1 MGVTREKDGAGDLGM
16 VTRARKRRM
25 VETSGVRKE
34 VKTSEWIIC
43 HNVATKHL
51 VFQMPS

>member
-1 MGVTREKDGAGDLGM
+1 MTREKEEAGDLGM

-34 VKTSEWIIC
+34 VKTSFAFPNTIIKK
-43 HNVATKHL
+43 N
-51 VFQMPS
+51 